1 MTRSAQVRKAVP
13 FRRGA
18 GARVIK
24 SLAVASAASAIVL
37 SSFGLASATD
47 KDIHIELN
55 NATVIN
61 AGCRM
66 SFVMQ
71 NKLQYRIEELT
82 FEIVLFDAAGRVSQF
97 VVLNAGSLPAG
108 KMRVRQFDLKQHAC
122 NDISKVLVND
132 VKICKGAGL
141 NANACLDLIAP
152 SSSTSIK
159 LMI

>member
-1 MTRSAQVRKAVP
+1 MTVIAQMRDVAP
-13 FRRGA
+13 CWRGMA
-18 GARVIK
+18 ARVVK
-24 SLAVASAASAIVL
+24 SLAVFAATTAIALSFLGQASAA
-37 SSFGLASATD
+37 D
-47 KDIHIELN
+47 KGIQIELN
-55 NATVIN
+55 NAKVMD

-71 NKLQYRIEELT
+71 NRLEHRIEELT
-82 FEIVLFDAAGRVSQF
+82 FEIVLFDAAGSVSQF
-97 VVLNAGSLPAG
+97 LVLNAGSLPAG

-122 NDISKVLVND
+122 TDISKVLVND

-159 LMI
+159 LVM